1 MQMRTSIVSYML
13 IKIIK
18 EFLGGV
24 TLRGADGVGVVDRG
38 TLEEDI
44 WGELGALPR
53 SRRGAP
59 QHVVDRAAEEQL
71 AHPVCSEGKQAMR
84 RRSLLRPPAVAE

>member
-1 MQMRTSIVSYML
+1 ML

-18 EFLGGV
+18 EFLGRV

-38 TLEEDI
+38 TLEEEV

-53 SRRGAP
+53 SRRRAP
-59 QHVVDRAAEEQL
+59 QDVVDRAAEEQF
-71 AHPVCSEGKQAMR
+71 AQPICSEGKQATR